1 MLKFLPLISI
11 RMIAFGGIGYAHVCC
26 GSIQIDRIIKVRRKC
41 WRNRL
46 DQIWSRWRLLDPI
59 GLQHVLYTVE
69 YARSRELGYYA
80 QKAMAIALG
89 AVVDVDI
96 GRGQAI

>member
-1 MLKFLPLISI
+1 MLRFLPLISI
-11 RMIAFGGIGYAHVCC
+11 HMGVCGGNKGRVCC
-26 GSIQIDRIIKVRRKC
+26 GSSQVDRITNVRRKC

-46 DQIWSRWRLLDPI
+46 YHMWSRWRLLDPI
-59 GLQHVLYTVE
+59 GLQPCSLHSRVS
-69 YARSRELGYYA
+69 RSRELGYYA

-89 AVVDVDI
+89 AVVDADN